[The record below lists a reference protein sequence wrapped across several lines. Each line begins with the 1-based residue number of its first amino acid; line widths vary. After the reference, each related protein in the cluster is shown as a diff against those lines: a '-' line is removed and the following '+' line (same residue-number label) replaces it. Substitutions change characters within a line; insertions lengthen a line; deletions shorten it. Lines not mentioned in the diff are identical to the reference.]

1 MTKGYQSMG
10 QYHVLVNV
18 DKKEVVTPH
27 ELGLGLK
34 QWEHLGEFNGTLAD
48 ALYVLTM
55 TSPARGGGDLPET
68 TISGRW
74 AGDRCFV
81 YGDYTQESDLPD
93 GIYDQVHGKLD
104 SDFTE
109 IGQLV
114 SEELGKIFGF
124 RMEGEGWK
132 RRVIVEEQTA

>member
-1 MTKGYQSMG
+1 MG
-10 QYHVLVNV
+10 QYHVLVNY

-34 QWEHLGEFNGTLAD
+34 QWEHIGFEGGTLAD
-48 ALYVLTM
+48 ALYILTM

-68 TISGRW
+68 VISGRW

-81 YGDYTQESDLPD
+81 YGDYTEESDLPE
-93 GIYDQVHGKLD
+93 GMYAELAGKID
-104 SDFTE
+104 SEFTE

-114 SEELGKIFGF
+114 ATELGKDFQFTISGD
-124 RMEGEGWK
+124 GWK
-132 RRVIVEEQTA
+132 RRQYLTTEAAG

>member
-1 MTKGYQSMG
+1 MG

-27 ELGLGLK
+27 QLGLGLK

-81 YGDYTQESDLPD
+81 YGDYTEESDLPN

-104 SDFTE
+104 SEFTE
-109 IGQLV
+109 IGELV
-114 SEELGKIFGF
+114 ATELGKVFGF
-124 RMEGEGWK
+124 RMEGDGWK
-132 RRVIVEEQTA
+132 TRRYEEVSA

>member
-1 MTKGYQSMG
+1 MG

-27 ELGLGLK
+27 QLGLGLK

-68 TISGRW
+68 AISGRW
-74 AGDRCFV
+74 AGDSCFV
-81 YGDYTQESDLPD
+81 YGDYTEESDLPD
-93 GIYDQVHGKLD
+93 GIFDQVSGKLD
-104 SDFTE
+104 SEFTE
-109 IGQLV
+109 IGELV
-114 SEELGKIFGF
+114 SDELGKVFGF

-132 RRVIVEEQTA
+132 RRVIAEEQTA

>member
-1 MTKGYQSMG
+1 MG
-10 QYHVLVNV
+10 QYHVLVNI

-27 ELGLGLK
+27 QLGLGLK

-68 TISGRW
+68 AISGRW

-81 YGDYTQESDLPD
+81 YGDYTEESDLPN
-93 GIYDQVHGKLD
+93 GMYEELAGKID
-104 SDFTE
+104 SEFTE
-109 IGQLV
+109 IGELV
-114 SEELGKIFGF
+114 ATELGKVFGF
-124 RMEGEGWK
+124 TISGDGWK
-132 RRVIVEEQTA
+132 TRRDIIGEEVTA